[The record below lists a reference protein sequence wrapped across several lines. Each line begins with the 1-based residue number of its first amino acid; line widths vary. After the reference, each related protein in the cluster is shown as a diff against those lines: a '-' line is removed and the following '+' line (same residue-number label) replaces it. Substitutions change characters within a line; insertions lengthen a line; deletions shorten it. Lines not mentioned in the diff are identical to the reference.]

1 MERPARSLIGLGV
14 IAALVL
20 AFVASCDPRVGELN
34 ELLKADPQLA
44 AYPYAFRVLELE
56 EGVAVMSSPRSAEVP
71 VKEFLAAAF
80 PELRRLPVT
89 DPAMMA
95 AQQELAERQARAA
108 DLVRDQADVSS
119 VRWELDRGWLQ
130 NHGVQLP

>member
-44 AYPYAFRVLELE
+44 AYPYSFRVLELE
-56 EGVAVMSSPRSAEVP
+56 EGVAVMSSPRS
-71 VKEFLAAAF
+71 
-80 PELRRLPVT
+80 
-89 DPAMMA
+89 
-95 AQQELAERQARAA
+95 
-108 DLVRDQADVSS
+108 
-119 VRWELDRGWLQ
+119 
-130 NHGVQLP
+130 